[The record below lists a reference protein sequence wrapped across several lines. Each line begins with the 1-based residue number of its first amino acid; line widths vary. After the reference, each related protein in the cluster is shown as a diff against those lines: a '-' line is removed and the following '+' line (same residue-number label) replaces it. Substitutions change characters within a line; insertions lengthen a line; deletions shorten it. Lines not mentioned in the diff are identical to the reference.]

1 MPLPLLASTK
11 LKNRTFI
18 LLYLIYICTVFLYY
32 LNHCRVGYVR
42 LKPPLNE
49 VDTYTFLHY
58 TWGTVWV
65 TGGPGDGDCL

>member
-42 LKPPLNE
+42 LKTPLNE

-58 TWGTVWV
+58 MRRATVV
-65 TGGPGDGDCL
+65 EDSAPVHKG